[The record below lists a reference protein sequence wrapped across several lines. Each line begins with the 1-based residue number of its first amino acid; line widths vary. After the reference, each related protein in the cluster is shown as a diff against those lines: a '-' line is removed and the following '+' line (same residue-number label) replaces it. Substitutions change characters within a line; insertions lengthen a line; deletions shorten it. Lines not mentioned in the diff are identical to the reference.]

1 MGIKVNKF
9 YKKYNLQKKSSINV
23 KVWTYYYQISNKI
36 HYEVL
41 QILVIWV
48 LKLISFYKKNYDLQK
63 KIVYK
68 FGSLNWLLP
77 NFRQNTLRGSPDRS

>member
-1 MGIKVNKF
+1 M
-9 YKKYNLQKKSSINV
+9 

-36 HYEVL
+36 HYEAL

-63 KIVYK
+63 IVYK
-68 FGSLNWLLP
+68 FGSLNLLLP
-77 NFRQNTLRGSPDRS
+77 NLVIWVLKLISFIKNYNLQKKSSINLEV